1 MQSFDPRRSLKACS
15 GSLMDCRLTWLL
27 LAALLAL
34 CGPSEAAAAAIGT
47 RLVRRG
53 GVSLRLGESPSE
65 VTGPCPPPQKCNC
78 WCHCPETQ
86 YGEPPPP
93 GIPPEILAAAT
104 VPDVKAASALN
115 PATALAQLR
124 EVKDGPA
131 DPPCSGPECTVPKGC
146 APPMPCNCYCQCRH
160 PAPPAQR

>member
-1 MQSFDPRRSLKACS
+1 MQRFDPTRSLKARS
-15 GSLMDCRLTWLL
+15 GRLL

-34 CGPSEAAAAAIGT
+34 CGPAQTAAAAAAIGT
-47 RLVRRG
+47 GLVRRG
-53 GVSLRLGESPSE
+53 GVSLRLGGPPSE

-86 YGEPPPP
+86 YGELPPP

-104 VPDVKAASALN
+104 VPDVKAASALD

-124 EVKDGPA
+124 KVKGGPA

-146 APPMPCNCYCQCRH
+146 APPMPCSCYCQCRH
-160 PAPPAQR
+160 PAPPVQR